1 MRAINRP
8 EPSEESISPAT
19 SGSSSRPDLV
29 GEAPLTICR
38 YSGMTDRPPNMAM
51 PMMVTWPEAT
61 EKVRLRNIR
70 SGSSASSPI
79 RCWIQTNATRPTAP
93 SK

>member
-1 MRAINRP
+1 
-8 EPSEESISPAT
+8 
-19 SGSSSRPDLV
+19 
-29 GEAPLTICR
+29 
-38 YSGMTDRPPNMAM
+38 MTDRPPNMAM

-79 RCWIQTNATRPTAP
+79 RCWIQTNTIRPAAL
-93 SK
+93 SR